1 MFSATPYSTAPFA
14 ALRVLDPPIDGVIGE
29 SASAAATVSA
39 LAVLGSVNAE
49 SAVGS
54 DSVLVSSATFSA
66 DVAETSNGADTT
78 SALFNVTVFI
88 AESVQGL
95 ASGTVEPSVFN
106 AAVVE
111 YVNGLDTIVTTA
123 VLYSSALNGAVAADE
138 IIARYLWELIDD
150 SQPVSWQLINTR
162 D

>member
-14 ALRVLDPPIDGVIGE
+14 ALRVLDPPIDGIIGE
-29 SASAAATVSA
+29 SASVAATVSA

-49 SAVGS
+49 SVVGS

-66 DVAETSNGADTT
+66 DVEETGSGADTT
-78 SALFNVTVFI
+78 SALFNATVFI
-88 AESVQGL
+88 AESVQL
-95 ASGTVEPSVFN
+95 LDSGTVAPSVFN
-106 AAVVE
+106 ATVSEATVV
-111 YVNGLDTIVTTA
+111 LDIIVTTA
-123 VLYSSALNGAVAADE
+123 VLYSSVLNEAVAADE
-138 IIARYLWELIDD
+138 ILARYLWELIDD